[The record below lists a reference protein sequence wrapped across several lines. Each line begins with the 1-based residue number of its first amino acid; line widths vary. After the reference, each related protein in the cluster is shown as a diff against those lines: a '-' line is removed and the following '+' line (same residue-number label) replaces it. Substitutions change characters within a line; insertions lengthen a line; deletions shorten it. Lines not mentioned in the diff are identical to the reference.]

1 MGLFSWENLIGR
13 SGTDRRPCCCRFVL
27 SLQLV
32 LTSKLYY
39 SLCIPTHVP
48 SACTLLVQMGYLLR
62 HLVIMP
68 FAGHDYLSMYHQN
81 WARKEHEMP
90 KWMTWVPGI
99 IFPHCVTAA
108 LPPEDQ
114 GQLTPART
122 VTPFLT
128 SSSLGSVP
136 K

>member
-13 SGTDRRPCCCRFVL
+13 SGTNHSPCCCRFVL

-32 LTSKLYY
+32 LTSTSTTHSAFL
-39 SLCIPTHVP
+39 PTWPQLVL
-48 SACTLLVQMGYLLR
+48 LLVQMGYLLR

-90 KWMTWVPGI
+90 KWMTWVPGV
-99 IFPHCVTAA
+99 IFPHYVTAA

-114 GQLTPART
+114 GQLLLP
-122 VTPFLT
+122 
-128 SSSLGSVP
+128 GQ
-136 K
+136 